1 MRKKTLRI
9 ITSLLSL
16 ALVCALLISSVC
28 AYSLTG
34 QHISSTI
41 SYTPYNGFGTT
52 TISHFNEALWQ
63 WNSNSGL
70 SLMNRKATARHYS
83 TNYPT
88 NDGNSYIY
96 AVNTGSNTYVAENTW
111 RYNTSTNVITESDIN
126 LNMYH
131 SWANSAQPGKYDV
144 WSVFLHEA
152 GHTAGLADLYSS
164 SYSSSVMYGYSNTNT
179 LKRYLAQD
187 DINGLTAIY
196 GSSRSSSSVISDET
210 IANYQMGENLP
221 ESICVRSGALK
232 EFTYDDL
239 LNNSTLIVQAKLTGK
254 SDSFK
259 IKPVFGESTSIFT
272 DYYFAVDDVLLG
284 DFDSTTSLK
293 VRMEGGRLD
302 DQLLIAEEAPIFEK
316 GEEVILFLY
325 QPNMGGGYNTND
337 DSCYYITGLNQGV
350 FYDAG
355 DLDFVDCKNQ
365 RVSYSDL
372 KTTTERMEVTSA
384 SQNRL
389 YTTFIKNAK
398 ENLKT
403 GMITQRDYDRMM
415 NEINQYAT
423 IIK

>member
-1 MRKKTLRI
+1 M
-9 ITSLLSL
+9 
-16 ALVCALLISSVC
+16 CALLISSVC

-34 QHISSTI
+34 QHIGSTI

-63 WNSNSGL
+63 WNSNSGRA
-70 SLMNRKATARHYS
+70 LMNRKATERHYS

-96 AVNTGSNTYVAENTW
+96 AVNTGSDTYVAQNTW
-111 RYNTSTNVITESDIN
+111 RYNTATNVITESDIN

-131 SWANSAQPGKYDV
+131 SWANSAQLGKYDV

-164 SYSSSVMYGYSNTNT
+164 SYSTSVMYGYSNTNT

-196 GSSRSSSSVISDET
+196 GSSSLSSPA
-210 IANYQMGENLP
+210 IANDIIAQNKTGDNLP
-221 ESICVRSGALK
+221 ESICVHSGTLK

-239 LNNSTLIVQAKLTGK
+239 LNNSTLIVRAKLTGT
-254 SDSFK
+254 SDSFE

-272 DYYFAVDDVLLG
+272 DYYFVVDDVFLG
-284 DFDSTTSLK
+284 DFDITSNLK
-293 VRMEGGRLD
+293 VRIEGGKVGN
-302 DQLLIAEEAPIFEK
+302 QLLIAEEAPKLEN

-325 QPNMGGGYNTND
+325 QPNMGGGYNTKD

-355 DLDFVDCKNQ
+355 DSNFVDCNNQ
-365 RVSYSDL
+365 KISSSAL
-372 KTTTERMEVTSA
+372 KSTTEKMVVTSA
-384 SQNRL
+384 SQNHL
-389 YTTFIKNAK
+389 YTAFIENAE

-403 GMITQRDYDRMM
+403 GMITQSDYDRMM
-415 NEINQYAT
+415 NEINQYAI

>member
-1 MRKKTLRI
+1 
-9 ITSLLSL
+9 
-16 ALVCALLISSVC
+16 
-28 AYSLTG
+28 
-34 QHISSTI
+34 
-41 SYTPYNGFGTT
+41 
-52 TISHFNEALWQ
+52 
-63 WNSNSGL
+63 
-70 SLMNRKATARHYS
+70 
-83 TNYPT
+83 
-88 NDGNSYIY
+88 
-96 AVNTGSNTYVAENTW
+96 
-111 RYNTSTNVITESDIN
+111 
-126 LNMYH
+126 MYH

-196 GSSRSSSSVISDET
+196 GSSSSSSYVISDET
-210 IANYQMGENLP
+210 IAQYQRSENLP
-221 ESICVRSGALK
+221 ESVCIRSGALK

-239 LNNSTLIVQAKLTGK
+239 LNNSTLIVQAKLTEK

-259 IKPVFGESTSIFT
+259 IKPVFGETASIFT

-325 QPNMGGGYNTND
+325 QPNMGGGYNTKD
-337 DSCYYITGLNQGV
+337 DSYYYITGLNQGV
-350 FYDAG
+350 FYNEG
-355 DLDFVDCKNQ
+355 DSIFVDCKNQ
-365 RVSYSDL
+365 RVSYANL
-372 KTTTERMEVTSA
+372 KSATEKMGITPA
-384 SQNRL
+384 SRNRL
-389 YTTFIKNAK
+389 HTNFIKNAK

-403 GMITQRDYDRMM
+403 GMITQGDYDRMI
-415 NEINQYAT
+415 NEVDQYAT